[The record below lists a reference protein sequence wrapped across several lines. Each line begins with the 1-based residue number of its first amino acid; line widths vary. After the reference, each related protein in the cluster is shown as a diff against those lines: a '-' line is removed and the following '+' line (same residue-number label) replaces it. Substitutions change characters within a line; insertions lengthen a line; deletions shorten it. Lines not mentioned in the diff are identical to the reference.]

1 MLYDHGLYWRNML
14 TTSNENLSG
23 GKDETGSGFMFA
35 QVLYAVGD

>member
-1 MLYDHGLYWRNML
+1 MLHVCGVYWRDML

-23 GKDETGSGFMFA
+23 GNDETGSGFMCA